1 MTALTFAAIYFVVWW
16 LCLFIVLPFGI
27 RTQAEDE
34 AGTVMG
40 TAEGA
45 PSHPVVL
52 RKVIYTTLLAAFVVG
67 ALYFA
72 NSNLGLNIESISR
85 WFE

>member
-1 MTALTFAAIYFVVWW
+1 
-16 LCLFIVLPFGI
+16 
-27 RTQAEDE
+27 
-34 AGTVMG
+34 MG